1 MSLFAGIEREG
12 INLRLS
18 AFPSKRELRKFFEC
32 FWKSLLKL
40 PMFTLIGSLNLI
52 FKELRWRISFS
63 AEKEFYLIFF
73 FLSRDSEV
81 FLLSSFAVS
90 SEASYPLINSENP
103 CRPKS
108 AGVHIGS
115 LAMTYFHWKYNQLSS
130 AQRRFTV
137 LFGMGRSGTTSLW
150 SSGKGFAARAANSSL
165 GQKQS
170 WAVIHWLRNS
180 LDDIQSKKLHGYRIK
195 LHEQL
200 VMVSW
205 VPHSTYTPILS
216 TSWSR
221 TTL

>member
-1 MSLFAGIEREG
+1 M
-12 INLRLS
+12 
-18 AFPSKRELRKFFEC
+18 
-32 FWKSLLKL
+32 
-40 PMFTLIGSLNLI
+40 
-52 FKELRWRISFS
+52 
-63 AEKEFYLIFF
+63 
-73 FLSRDSEV
+73 SRDSEV

-137 LFGMGRSGTTSLW
+137 LFGMGRSGTATLW
-150 SSGKGFAARAANSSL
+150 SPGLKRGGKVKYSSFRAAMQSL
-165 GQKQS
+165 S
-170 WAVIHWLRNS
+170 NLLEVFSELFCSR
-180 LDDIQSKKLHGYRIK
+180 LHGYRIK

-200 VMVSW
+200 VLVSST
-205 VPHSTYTPILS
+205 PHSACTSNLS

-221 TTL
+221 TTLQGGQSLQEDLSSGRFPA